1 MCIIGIFIIGY
12 VLTKM
17 LALTRRPAPSIWRR
31 GVAATRYL
39 SYRGFHIKGLR
50 WNSAP
55 VGVLLL
61 GALGA
66 IFFFC
71 MLDADLQ
78 LIERNND

>member
-1 MCIIGIFIIGY
+1 MCSIGIFIISY
-12 VLTKM
+12 ALTKM
-17 LALTRRPAPSIWRR
+17 LALSRRPEPLIWRR

-39 SYRGFHIKGLR
+39 SYRGFHIKGLG

-61 GALGA
+61 GAIGT

-71 MLDADLQ
+71 TLDANLQ
-78 LIERNND
+78 LIERDKD